1 MKKSDYDVFL
11 AIQRRQAV
19 SVEGEWVHFDIDML
33 GLPEHIRDILSQ
45 WHGECLFVNRVCRTT
60 MT

>member
-1 MKKSDYDVFL
+1 MKKSDYDVSL

-33 GLPEHIRDILSQ
+33 GLPEHIKDILSQ
-45 WHGECLFVNRVCRTT
+45 WHGECVCLSIECAEPQ
-60 MT
+60 